1 MGLFGSILLIVVI
14 LSIIGLGWN
23 TFSDGVIA
31 GFDKAIDIGTPI
43 IKNLIQEARDY
54 VNSPEQLS
62 TNT

>member
-1 MGLFGSILLIVVI
+1 MI

-31 GFDKAIDIGTPI
+31 GFDKAIDVGTPV